1 MSDKLTVTAARKAL
15 GRQLAE
21 LRGAANVTQVELA
34 GLTLFSRSTVANVEA
49 GYQPASPKF
58 WRKCD
63 EVLAT
68 GGTLRAAYDDLED
81 LNREVHRTAAT
92 AANDERRSVIGEQR
106 QGGTVTAV
114 GRSVQP
120 AISNALTTLGGPR
133 AGVAT
138 SSDDLESRVL
148 HAYQGHRDGAAG
160 PLSLVL
166 VGGYAGSGKTE
177 FARFLSAV
185 TGWTILD
192 KDTLTRALV
201 EQLLLAHGNDVNDR
215 HTSFYVEH
223 VRPFEYTCLRDAAME
238 NLRCGVSTVVT
249 APFAREF
256 ADPDWFTRLQNR
268 SAAHGARL
276 SVVWMQ
282 CDDAS
287 MRDYIAYRGAAR
299 DSWKLNNWLDYL
311 ATIDCDF
318 VPPFEHHAVDN
329 RLNAAVALADQ
340 ARTVA
345 ARVQA

>member
-1 MSDKLTVTAARKAL
+1 MINKLTVTAARKAL

-21 LRGAANVTQVELA
+21 LRSAASLTQSDLA
-34 GLTLFSRSTVANVEA
+34 AMTSFSRSTVANVEA
-49 GYQPASPKF
+49 GYQSAGPKF

-63 EVLAT
+63 EVLET

-81 LNREVHRTAAT
+81 LNRDVHRMAAV
-92 AANDERRSVIGEQR
+92 AADHERRSVMGQQR
-106 QGGTVTAV
+106 QGATATEA
-114 GRSVQP
+114 RPSVEP
-120 AISNALTTLGGPR
+120 AISDALTTLGSPR
-133 AGVAT
+133 GTDADTA
-138 SSDDLESRVL
+138 DLESRVL
-148 HAYQGHRDGAAG
+148 HAYQLHRDEAAD

-166 VGGYAGSGKTE
+166 VGGFAGSGKTE
-177 FARFLSAV
+177 FARFLAAV

-201 EQLLLAHGNDVNDR
+201 EQLLLAHGSDVNDR

-223 VRPFEYTCLRDAAME
+223 VRPFEYRCLLDATTE
-238 NLRCGVSTVVT
+238 NLRCGVSTVAT

-256 ADPDWFTRLQNR
+256 TDRDWFRRLQNR
-268 SAAHGARL
+268 CAAQGARL

-282 CDDAS
+282 CDEVS

-299 DSWKLNNWLDYL
+299 DSWKLNKWPDYL
-311 ATIDCDF
+311 ATIDCKF
-318 VPPFEHHAVDN
+318 APPFEHHAVDN

-345 ARVQA
+345 ARVRA